1 MINNRKITVFGAGA
15 FGTCIA
21 NMLALAGHDIKLWAR
36 EPKVVD
42 SIKNNRENTTFL
54 PDAGL
59 ENFFVTSDAGEAAD
73 GSEIAV
79 FAIPC
84 QHIRSFLKQ
93 SADILPTD
101 CIIANLAKGI
111 EVETAKTTSQIFSD
125 LLGDEILQRYATISG
140 PSFAREIYQKMPTAA
155 CVASQNEDIA
165 VRVRETLSQK
175 WFRLY
180 SSTDFKGVELGG
192 ALKNIIAIGVGISD
206 GLGFGQN
213 SRAGLI
219 TRSLHE
225 MIKLGV
231 EMGAQPQT
239 FSGLSG
245 IGDLILTCMGDLSR
259 NRQTGLRLGRGE
271 KIEEILKS
279 TPHVSE
285 GVPTSKA
292 VHEIAIQRHLD
303 LPNMEHI
310 YKILYEGLA
319 PKDAFEMLMSRELKK
334 EF

>member
-1 MINNRKITVFGAGA
+1 MKENKITVFGAGA

-21 NMLALAGHDIKLWAR
+21 NMLAGAGHDVRLWAR
-36 EPKVVD
+36 EPEVVN
-42 SIKNNRENTTFL
+42 SIRNKSENTTFF
-54 PDAGL
+54 PDAKL
-59 ENFFVTSDAGEAAD
+59 EEFFVTSNAGEVVD
-73 GSEIAV
+73 GSNIAI

-84 QHIRSFLKQ
+84 QHIRSFLKS
-93 SADILPTD
+93 SADLLSD
-101 CIIANLAKGI
+101 NCIIVNLAKGI

-125 LLGDEILQRYATISG
+125 VLGDEILQRYATISG
-140 PSFAREIYQKMPTAA
+140 PSFAREVYLKMPTAT
-155 CVASQNEDIA
+155 CVASQNEDVAI
-165 VRVRETLSQK
+165 RVRETLSQK

-225 MIKLGV
+225 MIRLGV
-231 EMGAQPQT
+231 EMGAEPQT

-271 KIEEILKS
+271 RIDDILKS

-292 VHEIAIQRHLD
+292 VHEITERRDLD

-319 PKDAFEMLMSRELKK
+319 PKDAFEILMSRELKR